1 MKYVVDTNVMLRYL
15 LNDDDQQSAVA
26 SRMLSD
32 NSLEFIIPTYVLNEV
47 IWFLKYSLKVK
58 RLELISLIS
67 DLLARDNFML
77 SDEEVKVGLN
87 FLQSGGDFADGVIA
101 CQVSQYNNASLLTFD
116 KKAQK
121 IARALNIAVSYP
133 S

>member
-1 MKYVVDTNVMLRYL
+1 MLRYL
-15 LNDDDQQSAVA
+15 LNDDAQQSAVA

-32 NSLEFIIPTYVLNEV
+32 NSLEFIISTHVLNEV
-47 IWFLKYSLKVK
+47 VWFLKYSLKVK

-67 DLLARDNFML
+67 NLLARDNFIL
-77 SDEEVKVGLN
+77 NDEEVNVGLN

-101 CQVSQYNNASLLTFD
+101 YQMSQYNNASLLTFD

-121 IARALNIAVSYP
+121 IARVLNIAVSHP

>member
-1 MKYVVDTNVMLRYL
+1 MLRYL
-15 LNDDDQQSAVA
+15 LNDDAQQSAVA

-32 NSLEFIIPTYVLNEV
+32 NSLEFVIPTYVLNEV

-67 DLLARDNFML
+67 DLLARDNFIL

-101 CQVSQYNNASLLTFD
+101 YQVSQYDNASLLTFD

-121 IARALNIAVSYP
+121 IARALNIAVSQP

>member
-15 LNDDDQQSAVA
+15 LNDDAQQSAVA

-77 SDEEVKVGLN
+77 SNEEVKVVLN

-101 CQVSQYNNASLLTFD
+101 YQVSQYNNASLLTFD

-121 IARALNIAVSYP
+121 IAHALNIAVSYP